1 MVISIELEGGSIDM
15 SVNQAWTIQKLK
27 EQLSDIFGLPP
38 DMQQLSMGGDEPKP
52 ITFGPEATLKAAGIK
67 DGTILSIS
75 LE

>member
-38 DMQQLSMGGDEPKP
+38 DMQ
-52 ITFGPEATLKAAGIK
+52 
-67 DGTILSIS
+67 
-75 LE
+75 